1 MADPPANL
9 TRKGGG
15 DVTHRPGG
23 RGSPELLAA
32 ILLTAV
38 AVILALAPPLMPDF
52 FIFRLG
58 SLLAARG
65 ENPYDLEK
73 IRAHVGEQFPDN
85 KGLKANCGYFLPPQA
100 VVLFLPFAMLPWPVA
115 KIAWA
120 LLMGAAG
127 FAIAQLPR
135 LLRRPT
141 DSLEP
146 SSSLTTKLVPF
157 LLLLNFLTIAVVMVG
172 QFSVLFVGCVAA
184 GLWCFERGGRF
195 ALLGVLLWSV
205 PFVKPHVAL
214 PLIPLAWYLYGWKRA
229 VGVLVVVGLLNVL
242 GATIV
247 GGSPMF
253 LRDYFAHLSSTF
265 KAVDFNRAALN
276 YEMLSWNRLLYVLT
290 QPHFGERFL
299 IEQNAITAVA
309 SYLVW
314 FGLVIGRC
322 AIANVLPSAAWATA
336 ATAAAAT
343 FCPQVLGYEA
353 LVLMLAVPWVREL
366 FTDGRRSWAWIVV
379 ALLALQVVPYQTFS
393 QIGFHFHR
401 PLGVALFAL
410 VVLCGPLGT
419 KKAS

>member
-1 MADPPANL
+1 VADSRPAI
-9 TRKGGG
+9 
-15 DVTHRPGG
+15 
-23 RGSPELLAA
+23 LAA
-32 ILLTAV
+32 LGFTAL
-38 AVILALAPPLMPDF
+38 AVILALSAPSMPDF

-65 ENPYDLEK
+65 ENPYDVPK
-73 IRAHVGEQFPDN
+73 IREHVSQQFPDPEPKPESFVN
-85 KGLKANCGYFLPPQA
+85 NCGYFLPPQA
-100 VVLFLPFAMLPWPVA
+100 VVLFLPFAVLPWPVA

-135 LLRRPT
+135 LLRRPN

-146 SSSLTTKLVPF
+146 SSGLVSKLVPF

-184 GLWCFERGGRF
+184 GLWCFARGGRF
-195 ALLGVLLWSV
+195 ALLGVLLWAV

-229 VGVLVVVGLLNVL
+229 AGVVVVVGLLNVL

-247 GGSPMF
+247 GGSPLF
-253 LRDYFAHLSSTF
+253 LRDYFAHLSGAF
-265 KAVDFNRAALN
+265 KAVMFNRAELN

-290 QPHFGERFL
+290 QPYFGTRFL
-299 IEQNAITAVA
+299 VEQNAITAVA

-322 AIANVLPSAAWATA
+322 ALANVTPSAAWATA
-336 ATAAAAT
+336 IVAASATW
-343 FCPQVLGYEA
+343 CPQVLGYEA
-353 LVLMLAVPWVREL
+353 LVLVLAVPWVREL
-366 FTDGRRSWAWIVV
+366 FADGNRAWAWV
-379 ALLALQVVPYQTFS
+379 AVTLLALQVVPYQTFS

-410 VVLCGPLGT
+410 VVLCGPLGA
-419 KKAS
+419 KKTASLASGK